1 MAQQDTDHHPNQKHY
16 QEREEEGRGKRTQV
30 SISRETDKQNTMKRY
45 SVWKKILLN
54 ATIWMNPKDMRNEI
68 NLSQRPGAI

>member
-45 SVWKKILLN
+45 LVWKKILLN
-54 ATIWMNPKDMRNEI
+54 ATIR
-68 NLSQRPGAI
+68 